1 MAVHRFIYIAESS
14 IVVISSLTA
23 FDAPLP
29 TSSTILPAPD
39 TASDAV
45 RDTVDAALLA
55 ILQPQPVMA
64 DAVMIAAKAMAK
76 IFFIAIHPLIKNG
89 AANRDTI
96 IICRNSIFIMLFFDN
111 NMRIRDIDVVFVKRV
126 FDLFFHIE

>member
-1 MAVHRFIYIAESS
+1 
-14 IVVISSLTA
+14 
-23 FDAPLP
+23 
-29 TSSTILPAPD
+29 
-39 TASDAV
+39 
-45 RDTVDAALLA
+45 
-55 ILQPQPVMA
+55 MA

-126 FDLFFHIE
+126 FDLLLHIE